1 MSATDKLQALKQK
14 GFGAFAAPPKPEDAP
29 HNLKKA
35 EVIPE
40 EGKAAAPMPEPE
52 TATLHQAAAGDL
64 PAANDRPRQERPRD
78 VVPAKADR
86 SKTATAQSRPRGAM
100 PAGHV
105 QINGRVPE
113 EVRLEI
119 SIASKVHKKE
129 VGEIIA
135 EAFALWKK
143 KHQTPNV

>member
-14 GFGAFAAPPKPEDAP
+14 GFGAFATPPKPEDAP
-29 HNLKKA
+29 QNLRKA

-40 EGKAAAPMPEPE
+40 EGAKPAPVAEPVSP
-52 TATLHQAAAGDL
+52 LHQAAAGDL
-64 PAANDRPRQERPRD
+64 SPANDKPKAEKPRD
-78 VVPAKADR
+78 VVAPKVER
-86 SKTATAQSRPRGAM
+86 GKVATARPRGAM

-119 SIASKVHKKE
+119 AIASKVHKKE

>member
-40 EGKAAAPMPEPE
+40 DGVKAAPEPE
-52 TATLHQAAAGDL
+52 TVTLHHAAAGDL
-64 PAANDRPRQERPRD
+64 AAANDRPRQEKPRD
-78 VVPAKADR
+78 VVPAKPDR
-86 SKTATAQSRPRGAM
+86 AKATAAQSRPRGAM

-143 KHQTPNV
+143 KHHTPTV